1 VREMVGYKFVTN
13 ALQDKLGVVKAN
25 VSVELTPRLIKEF
38 AKREVR
44 FSIDEYIDELIISC
58 WDKEYK
64 DDIESIIRNAA
75 IEKIV
80 KETKESDTIVRS
92 FKVKLDV
99 DDIDMHALDEA
110 YRKEKEREK
119 EKEQRK
125 SMLAEIKSILKE
137 LEKHKLVTEFAESN
151 DWVNATLIDGTE
163 IRARVHYYDELEKA
177 LNTLKSLNREM
188 MLLRAIE
195 KWRKEIEEL
204 KKGKK

>member
-1 VREMVGYKFVTN
+1 MVGYKFVTN
-13 ALQDKLGVVKAN
+13 ALQDKLGIVKAN

-44 FSIDEYIDELIISC
+44 FSMDEYIDELIISC
-58 WDKEYK
+58 WDDEYRE
-64 DDIESIIRNAA
+64 DIDSIIKNAA

-80 KETKESDTIVRS
+80 KETKESDTIIRS

-99 DDIDMHALDEA
+99 DDIDFQALDEA
-110 YRKEKEREK
+110 YNKKKEREK
-119 EKEQRK
+119 ERKQRK
-125 SMLAEIKSILKE
+125 SMLAEIKSILGE
-137 LEKHKLVTEFAESN
+137 LKKQKLVEEFRESD

-177 LNTLKSLNREM
+177 LNTLKNLNREM
-188 MLLRAIE
+188 MLLRVIE

-204 KKGKK
+204 KKSKGM